1 MSVLAT
7 RTRLHLLIRSEM
19 EAINVQLVT
28 IVKLEAPSLSLA
40 QEELSV
46 ILMAQP
52 LLRAVSLVHR
62 VPMETN
68 WL

>member
-1 MSVLAT
+1 MSALAT
-7 RTRLHLLIRSEM
+7 QTRQHPLIRSEM

-28 IVKLEAPSLSLA
+28 IVKLEAPSLFLA

-46 ILMAQP
+46 ILLAQP
-52 LLRAVSLVHR
+52 LLRAVSHVHR
-62 VPMETN
+62 VHMETY